1 MNAYLNKE
9 SSQIYSVSVSRFQ
22 GAEHTP
28 ETDIYALG
36 VTMFEVFTRKEP
48 FEGEDSMRVFDRMRS
63 GAERGLRPPLP
74 EKLPEEV
81 KELIQQCWHTDPAR
95 RLKLPEIKYL
105 ITKLPEDKVPRLRIQ
120 KSEWFTLVLC

>member
-1 MNAYLNKE
+1 
-9 SSQIYSVSVSRFQ
+9 
-22 GAEHTP
+22 
-28 ETDIYALG
+28 
-36 VTMFEVFTRKEP
+36 MFEVFTRKEP
-48 FEGEDSMRVFDRMRS
+48 FEGEDSMRVLDRMRS